1 MGTRGLGSRAVP
13 ALGVTAVVTVAVVA
27 ATGVFIAGRAERAHE
42 ATRAAE
48 AAAAALTWKEGAC
61 VEREG
66 GRFALV
72 LCDDADGRVISM
84 VGLRAPDCPV
94 ITDEFVR
101 ITTPPATPA
110 PKEPTSKEP
119 TSKEPTPKEPPP
131 EAPASEA
138 SAPQKADAETS
149 ARRSDRTACVRNLRG
164 PHPGDPGR
172 GGGVLRAGDCL
183 TLREGERPCS
193 AKDWYGKVLAV
204 VERSSACPR
213 RSLDAIALDGRA
225 VACLG
230 EGGRVLSVGDCVARP
245 GGRLVSR
252 EALAKAPCAS
262 RRAWAKV
269 TARAEAR
276 ADCPRG
282 SDRYLRVRDPGIRRP
297 VTCLRRTSGPGAR

>member
-1 MGTRGLGSRAVP
+1 MP
-13 ALGVTAVVTVAVVA
+13 ALGVTAAVTVAVVA

-48 AAAAALTWKEGAC
+48 AATAALTWKKGAC

-101 ITTPPATPA
+101 ITTPPVTPS
-110 PKEPTSKEP
+110 PK
-119 TSKEPTPKEPPP
+119 
-131 EAPASEA
+131 APASPASKASSPKASDPERAEA
-138 SAPQKADAETS
+138 GMSAS
-149 ARRSDRTACVRNLRG
+149 RSDRTACVRNLRG

-193 AKDWYGKVLAV
+193 AEGWYGKVLAV

-213 RSLDAIALDGRA
+213 EALDAIALDDRA

-230 EGGRVLSVGDCVARP
+230 EGGRVLSAGDCVARP

-252 EALAKAPCAS
+252 EALVKAPCAS
-262 RRAWAKV
+262 GRAWAKV

-276 ADCPRG
+276 SGCPRG
-282 SDRYLRVRDPGIRRP
+282 SDRYLRVRDPGVRRP
-297 VTCLRRTSGPGAR
+297 VTCLRRTAKSGAR